1 MQSIAVD
8 QLVGKQLGD
17 YKIERLLGR
26 GKMSAVYMAQQ
37 QSLGRMVMVT
47 TFTIP
52 ETFSKSAYERFTSR
66 FTKVGL
72 SLVNLNHPH
81 ILPIYDCGVQYGV
94 PYLVTSFV
102 KGGSLAQI
110 LKQQPR
116 FSPEQALDL
125 LQQISGGLDFA
136 HEQGFVHGILN
147 PANILVNNEQ
157 MLQITGFGLRQM
169 LQMQGIEDTNGPETH
184 LLSITGTFLGSP
196 EYIAPEC
203 VVGSTFDARADVYAL
218 GIMLFE
224 LLSGSPPFTGTDALE
239 IANKRLHQ
247 PVPSLHEFCP
257 DVPSAYDLILYQAL
271 EREPEKRY
279 KHAGEIANA
288 FIRVQKV
295 LEGAAKDS
303 TTLHTQATMHS
314 QITLPPTVNWF
325 DEEIISTRKWQL
337 MPPVVT
343 GHQAVVQ
350 GNPQAS
356 TSFSTTNASQQL
368 NGQDQVVKNVPT
380 GEQHSLDDAQNL
392 AAAATDPFVWWA
404 ATAPKTQEKTPGT
417 FARNATKRPANY
429 NANKRRKTSVRERR
443 QVVVGLLTGT
453 AVVGIL
459 GIGGISFARFVE
471 STKQSQYGNTQNALT
486 NNTTS
491 TSSSSPNQGT
501 TPSSTHGAQ
510 KTPTQSKTPN
520 AKAQPSPTKGT
531 QPTPQTTPGA
541 TQTPQPTAQPTQ
553 PPPTPTPTPPQHT
566 GTVIGH
572 TNMATNSSVNFT
584 NPADGQGSLLM
595 HLSNGNFVAC
605 ERACTHAGV
614 PVNYDPGSG
623 QIVCPAHGAVFNP
636 SNGSHVSGPGNGPLP
651 TVSIRVNADGT
662 ITTG

>member
-1 MQSIAVD
+1 MQSNTQG

-17 YKIERLLGR
+17 YQIERLLGQ
-26 GKMSAVYMAQQ
+26 GKMSAVYLAQQ
-37 QSLGRMVMVT
+37 RSQNRIAMAT

-52 ETFSKSAYERFTSR
+52 ETLSNSAYERFIAR
-66 FTKVGL
+66 FTHVGS
-72 SLVNLNHPH
+72 SLVKLHHPH
-81 ILPIYDCGVQYGV
+81 ILPIYDCGVQYGT

-110 LKQQPR
+110 LKQQSR
-116 FSPEQALDL
+116 FSPEEALDIL
-125 LQQISGGLDFA
+125 KQISGGLDFA

-157 MLQITGFGLRQM
+157 VLQITGFGLKQM
-169 LQMQGIEDTNGPETH
+169 LQLQGIEYLNGPETH
-184 LLSITGTFLGSP
+184 LLSIAGTFLGSP

-203 VVGSTFDARADVYAL
+203 VEGSAYDARADVYAL
-218 GIMLFE
+218 GVMLFE
-224 LLSGSPPFTGTDALE
+224 ILSGSPPFTGTDPLE
-239 IANKRLHQ
+239 IASKRLHQ
-247 PVPSLHEFCP
+247 PVPSLHDLCS
-257 DVPSAYDLILYQAL
+257 DIPSAYDLIFYQAL

-279 KHAGEIANA
+279 KYAGEIANA
-288 FIRVQKV
+288 FERVLKV
-295 LEGAAKDS
+295 LEGAAKD
-303 TTLHTQATMHS
+303 TTVSHSQTTMHS

-325 DEEIISTRKWQL
+325 DEEIIPTRKWQL

-343 GHQAVVQ
+343 GQVPTVQ
-350 GNPQAS
+350 GFPPPSTAISSTNGMQQVREQEQVAS
-356 TSFSTTNASQQL
+356 LAPIDTQNSST
-368 NGQDQVVKNVPT
+368 V
-380 GEQHSLDDAQNL
+380 
-392 AAAATDPFVWWA
+392 ATDPFVWWA
-404 ATAPKTQEKTPGT
+404 ATSPKTVEKTPGT
-417 FARNATKRPANY
+417 FARNASKRSANY
-429 NANKRRKTSVRERR
+429 NANHRRRTSVRERR

-459 GIGGISFARFVE
+459 GIGGISFARFIE
-471 STKQSQYGNTQNALT
+471 STKQSQFGNTQTAFT

-491 TSSSSPNQGT
+491 TSSSSPTQGT
-501 TPSSTHGAQ
+501 TPSATHGTQ
-510 KTPTQSKTPN
+510 QTPTQSKTP
-520 AKAQPSPTKGT
+520 KAQPSPTKGT
-531 QPTPQTTPGA
+531 QPTPQSSPGA
-541 TQTPQPTAQPTQ
+541 TQTPQPTPKPTQ

-572 TNMATNSSVNFT
+572 TNMSNNSSVTFT
-584 NPADGQGSLLM
+584 NPADGQGSLLIR
-595 HLSNGNFVAC
+595 LSNGNFVAC

-623 QIVCPAHGAVFNP
+623 QIVCPAHGAIFNP